1 MAKVY
6 LSTVTVP
13 ANAPSKAEEVQKD
26 DGVQVLHAAARP
38 LRGLTLCEESSP
50 IAMPATLDRMQV
62 AHCFGLAA
70 DAVALVLVIGD
81 AVLEWLVAMMSCRRV
96 TGRPDD
102 DMQIARESCSSPLK
116 ILQPSAVSGNAIWS
130 MSVVANY
137 VVSQP
142 NRARTTSHQV
152 VFGGLRCGSPR
163 SRPLYCQQIQT
174 PDQVPD
180 FHCIAP

>member
-38 LRGLTLCEESSP
+38 LRGLILCEESSP

-81 AVLEWLVAMMSCRRV
+81 AVHQRGWFVATMSCRRV
-96 TGRPDD
+96 TGR
-102 DMQIARESCSSPLK
+102 A
-116 ILQPSAVSGNAIWS
+116 
-130 MSVVANY
+130 
-137 VVSQP
+137 
-142 NRARTTSHQV
+142 
-152 VFGGLRCGSPR
+152 
-163 SRPLYCQQIQT
+163 SR
-174 PDQVPD
+174 
-180 FHCIAP
+180 